1 MKKIHS
7 IYLVI
12 CGMMM
17 SGCGIY
23 GTYER
28 PEGLPVDSL
37 FRDVRQDTAATDTM
51 SLGTMPWRQLFQDA
65 HLQRLIECGLEKNT
79 DLLVALLRVDQA
91 KAQLKAAKLAFLP
104 SLSLSPQGTLTSV
117 DGNKPTKTYELPVEA
132 SWEIDIF
139 GIGIAHTADIQSRK
153 TCVKPACGKGRGAD
167 SAARIQT
174 GVA

>member
-1 MKKIHS
+1 
-7 IYLVI
+7 
-12 CGMMM
+12 MMM

-28 PEGLPVDSL
+28 PKGLPVDSL

-79 DLLVALLRVDQA
+79 DLLVALLREDQA

>member
-1 MKKIHS
+1 
-7 IYLVI
+7 
-12 CGMMM
+12 MMM

-28 PEGLPVDSL
+28 PKGLPVDSL

-51 SLGTMPWRQLFQDA
+51 SFGTMPWRQLFQDA

-117 DGNKPTKTYELPVEA
+117 DG

-174 GVA
+174 GIA

>member
-1 MKKIHS
+1 MKESKKELSQPLNSFIFTSRGDWIRTSDH
-7 IYLVI
+7 
-12 CGMMM
+12 
-17 SGCGIY
+17 
-23 GTYER
+23 T
-28 PEGLPVDSL
+28 P
-37 FRDVRQDTAATDTM
+37 
-51 SLGTMPWRQLFQDA
+51 LGTMPWRQLFQDA